1 MTTDD
6 STAPLVLQE
15 DRGPVRI
22 ITLNRPS
29 ALNALSA
36 RLIGELRSALR
47 AADTDESVRALIL
60 TGANGHFAAG
70 ADIAE
75 MAERSF
81 LEVFLDDYANS
92 GWESTA
98 SVRTPIIAAV
108 AGYALG
114 GGSELAMMCDMIFA
128 AESAVFGL
136 PETTLGI
143 IPGAGGTQ
151 RLSRAVGKSVA
162 MDMILTGRRI
172 VAREALAMGLVAR
185 VVADDALLDTAV
197 DAAEII
203 ASRSRPATLMAKEAV
218 NHSFNSTLTE
228 GIRVERRFF
237 NALFATDGQKDGMA
251 AFLAGRRSA
260 GKGR

>member
-1 MTTDD
+1 MTTAAVP
-6 STAPLVLQE
+6 APLVLRE

-22 ITLNRPS
+22 LTLNRPA

-36 RLIGELRSALR
+36 RLIEQLRTALR
-47 AADTDESVRALIL
+47 EADTDDAVRALVL

-75 MAERSF
+75 MAEQSF
-81 LEVFLDDYANS
+81 LDMFLEDYANS

-98 SVRTPIIAAV
+98 AVRTPIIAAV

-114 GGSELAMMCDMIFA
+114 GGTELAMMCDMVFA

-172 VAREALAMGLVAR
+172 TGREALAMGLAAR
-185 VVADDALLDTAV
+185 VVADEALLDTAV
-197 DAAEII
+197 EAATII
-203 ASRSRPATLMAKEAV
+203 AGRSRPATLMAKEAV
-218 NHSFNSTLTE
+218 NHSFNSTLNE

-251 AFLAGRRSA
+251 AFLARRSSSA
-260 GKGR
+260 R